1 MRTSHHVDGP
11 GSFVLSGPDARPT
24 FVANDNL
31 APAAPAPGEAIGLV
45 LALLHGPG
53 NEPHAALQMLDRH
66 GDRTNS
72 LLLAHDDPDLIALW
86 RGLGRDLGLPLYL
99 FDEEHG
105 LNQVTRRPG
114 DVSYPR
120 RAGSPLS
127 GRRTR
132 TAQKR
137 QMPLS
142 RLPESGGAGSRQT
155 DGKR

>member
-1 MRTSHHVDGP
+1 MSTSHHVDGP
-11 GSFVLSGPDARPT
+11 GSLVLSGPDARPT

-45 LALLHGPG
+45 LALLHGHG
-53 NEPHAALQMLDRH
+53 SEPYAALQMLDRH
-66 GDRTNS
+66 GERSNS

-99 FDEEHG
+99 FDEENG
-105 LNQVTRRPG
+105 LYQVTRRPG
-114 DVSYPR
+114 DSSYPR

-132 TAQKR
+132 TAQRR

-142 RLPESGGAGSRQT
+142 RLPEASGLGSRQT

>member
-11 GSFVLSGPDARPT
+11 GSLVLSGPDARPA

-45 LALLHGPG
+45 LAMLTGPG
-53 NEPHAALQMLDRH
+53 NEPFAALQLMDQR
-66 GDRTNS
+66 GERTNS
-72 LLLAHDDPDLIALW
+72 LLLAYDDLDLIALW

-99 FDEEHG
+99 FDSENG
-105 LNQVTRRPG
+105 LQQVTTRPG

-132 TAQKR
+132 TAQRR
-137 QMPLS
+137 QIPLN
-142 RLPESGGAGSRQT
+142 RLTEKGGKGPRRHDRT
-155 DGKR
+155 R